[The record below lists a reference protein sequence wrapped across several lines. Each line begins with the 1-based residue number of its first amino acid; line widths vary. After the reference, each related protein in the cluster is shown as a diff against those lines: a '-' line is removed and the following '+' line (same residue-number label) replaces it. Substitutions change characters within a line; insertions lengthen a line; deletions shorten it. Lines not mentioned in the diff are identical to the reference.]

1 MLEFLKLSPVILLAV
16 MVVNGVDILIS
27 ASIGLFVAAFIC
39 KFTDKMKFADIMNEA
54 VEGAKEATLLAFILM
69 LAYALAE
76 IFMSTGVG
84 AAAISIFLHVG
95 VTGKTVAVVAFLTTC
110 VLSVSTGTSWGTFA
124 ACIPIFIWL
133 CNVVGGNPAMTFAAA
148 VGGSAFG
155 DNIGL
160 ISDTTILSS
169 GLQGVKVVDRI
180 RAQGPGSVL
189 CVILAAICF
198 YSLSVAMGLPDNA
211 GDPSKILAA
220 MSQETI
226 KVLEEER
233 PAVLTLLAQVK
244 DGVPLYMII
253 PVIIVVTMA
262 VMRMDTISCLSTGIV
277 CAIAFGYAAG
287 TVTSISDVI
296 GLVQSGFESAGSWAV
311 IMLFWAMG
319 FGAVMRRMDAF
330 GPIAAFFVKI
340 SRRVRHL
347 VVCNGLLCLIIN
359 ATVNEEMSQMA
370 TVGPVLKDIIN
381 NNVEGSEED
390 KYKLR
395 NRNALFSDAVGVH
408 SAALIPWHTG
418 VAYYMGLAAAVYPLY
433 HFTIGDLYYN
443 FMGII
448 CVVSIYVL
456 TFTGWDRYIPLF
468 GLPEEPAVRL
478 KKVEE
483 RDYQMEEELLSDPN

>member
-1 MLEFLKLSPVILLAV
+1 MIALLKLSPVVLLAV

-27 ASIGLFVAAFIC
+27 ASIGLFVAAAIC
-39 KFTDKMKFADIMNEA
+39 KVTEKMKFSDVLNEA

-76 IFMSTGVG
+76 IFMTTGVG
-84 AAAISIFLHVG
+84 AAAISIFINVG

-110 VLSVSTGTSWGTFA
+110 ALSVSTGTSWGTFA

-133 CNVVGGNPAMTFAAA
+133 CNVVGGNPALTFAAC

-180 RAQGPGSVL
+180 RAQGPWSL
-189 CVILAAICF
+189 ICVILAAVCF
-198 YSLSVAMGLPDNA
+198 YAVSISMGLPETV
-211 GDPSKILAA
+211 GDPSQILAN
-220 MSQETI
+220 MSKETVA
-226 KVLEEER
+226 VLEEER
-233 PAVLTLLAQVK
+233 PSVLTLLAQVA

-253 PVIIVVTMA
+253 PVIIVITMA
-262 VMRMDTISCLSTGIV
+262 VMRMDTISCLSSGIV
-277 CAIAFGYAAG
+277 CAILFGFAAG
-287 TVTSISDVI
+287 TVTSLKDII
-296 GLVQSGFESAGSWAV
+296 GLIQTGFEDAGSWAV

-330 GPIAAFFVKI
+330 GPIAQFFVKI
-340 SRRVRHL
+340 STRVRHL
-347 VVCNGLLCLIIN
+347 LVCNGLLCLLMN
-359 ATVNEEMSQMA
+359 ATLNEEMSQMA
-370 TVGPVLKDIIN
+370 TVGPVIKNIVDV
-381 NNVEGSEED
+381 NVEGSEED
-390 KYKLR
+390 KYVLR

-433 HFTIGDLYYN
+433 SFSIGDLYYN

-448 CVVSIYVL
+448 CVVSIYIL
-456 TFTGWDRYIPLF
+456 TFTGLDRFIPLF
-468 GLPEEPAVRL
+468 GLPSEPAVRL
-478 KKVEE
+478 KK
-483 RDYQMEEELLSDPN
+483 

>member
-1 MLEFLKLSPVILLAV
+1 MIALLKLSPVVLLAV

-27 ASIGLFVAAFIC
+27 ASIGLFFAAAIC
-39 KFTDKMKFADIMNEA
+39 KVTEKMKFSDVLNEA

-76 IFMSTGVG
+76 IFMTTGVG
-84 AAAISIFLHVG
+84 AAAISIFINVG

-110 VLSVSTGTSWGTFA
+110 ALSVSTGTSWGTFA

-133 CNVVGGNPAMTFAAA
+133 CNVVGGNPALTFAAC

-169 GLQGVKVVDRI
+169 GLQGVKVVDRV
-180 RAQGPGSVL
+180 RAQGPWSIL
-189 CVILAAICF
+189 CVILAAVCF
-198 YSLSVAMGLPDNA
+198 YAVSISMGLPETV
-211 GDPSKILAA
+211 GDPSQILAN
-220 MSQETI
+220 MSKDTI
-226 KVLEEER
+226 AVLEEER
-233 PAVLTLLAQVK
+233 PSVLTLLAQVA

-253 PVIIVVTMA
+253 PVIVVITMA
-262 VMRMDTISCLSTGIV
+262 VMRMDTISCLSSGIV
-277 CAIAFGYAAG
+277 CAILFGFAAG
-287 TVTSISDVI
+287 TVTSLKDII
-296 GLVQSGFESAGSWAV
+296 GLIQTGFEDAGSWAV

-330 GPIAAFFVKI
+330 GPIAQFFVKI
-340 SRRVRHL
+340 STRVRHL
-347 VVCNGLLCLIIN
+347 LVCNGLLCLLMN
-359 ATVNEEMSQMA
+359 ATLNEEMSQMA
-370 TVGPVLKDIIN
+370 TVGPVIKNIVDV
-381 NNVEGSEED
+381 NVEGSEED
-390 KYKLR
+390 KYILR

-433 HFTIGDLYYN
+433 SFTIGDLYYN

-448 CVVSIYVL
+448 CVVSIYFL
-456 TFTGWDRYIPLF
+456 TFTGLDRLIPLF
-468 GLPEEPAVRL
+468 GLPSEPDVRL
-478 KKVEE
+478 IK
-483 RDYQMEEELLSDPN
+483 

>member
-1 MLEFLKLSPVILLAV
+1 MLALLKLSPVFVLALMV
-16 MVVNGVDILIS
+16 MNGIDILIS
-27 ASIGLFVAAFIC
+27 ASIGLFMASFIC
-39 KFTDKMKFADIMNEA
+39 KHTEKMKFGDVLNEG

-76 IFMSTGVG
+76 IFMTTGVG
-84 AAAISIFLHVG
+84 AAAISLFINIG

-110 VLSVSTGTSWGTFA
+110 ALSVSTGTAWGTFA
-124 ACIPIFIWL
+124 ACIPIFLWL
-133 CNVVGGNPAMTFAAA
+133 CSVVGGNPAMTFAAA

-169 GLQGVKVVDRI
+169 GLQNVKVVDRI
-180 RAQGPGSVL
+180 RAQGVWSVL
-189 CVILAAICF
+189 CLILAAICF
-198 YSLSVAMGLPDNA
+198 YVVSVSMGLPETV
-211 GDPSKILAA
+211 GDPSQILAS
-220 MSQETI
+220 MSPETI
-226 KVLEEER
+226 QVLMEER
-233 PAVLTLLAQVK
+233 PSVLVLLEQVQT
-244 DGVPLYMII
+244 GVPLYMII
-253 PVIIVVTMA
+253 PVIIVITMA
-262 VMRMDTISCLSTGIV
+262 IMRVDTISCLSSG
-277 CAIAFGYAAG
+277 IAFAVIFGYVAG
-287 TVTSISDVI
+287 TVTSLSDVL

-330 GPIAAFFVKI
+330 GPIAAFFVRV
-340 SRRVRHL
+340 SRKVRHL
-347 VVCNGLLCLIIN
+347 LVCNGLLCLIIN
-359 ATVNEEMSQMA
+359 ATLNEEMSQMA
-370 TVGPVLKDIIN
+370 TVGPVLKDIVDD
-381 NNVEGSEED
+381 NVEGSEED

-433 HFTIGDLYYN
+433 KFTIGDLYYN

-456 TFTGWDRYIPLF
+456 TFTGWDRFIPLF
-468 GLPEEPAVRL
+468 GLPTEPDVRL
-478 KKVEE
+478 KKAEDRTFTETEKVHA
-483 RDYQMEEELLSDPN
+483 

>member
-1 MLEFLKLSPVILLAV
+1 MLAALKLSPVLVLALMV
-16 MVVNGVDILIS
+16 MNGIDILIS
-27 ASIGLFVAAFIC
+27 ASVGLFIAAFIC
-39 KFTDKMKFADIMNEA
+39 RMTEKLKFSEVMNEA
-54 VEGAKEATLLAFILM
+54 VDGAKEATLLAFILM

-76 IFMSTGVG
+76 MFMTTGVG
-84 AAAISIFLHVG
+84 AAAISLFINIG
-95 VTGKTVAVVAFLTTC
+95 VTGRTVAMVAFLTTC
-110 VLSVSTGTSWGTFA
+110 ALSVSTGTSWGTFA

-169 GLQGVKVVDRI
+169 GLQGVKVVDRV
-180 RAQGPGSVL
+180 RAQGPWSVI

-198 YSLSVAMGLPDNA
+198 YAVSVSMGLPETV
-211 GDPSKILAA
+211 GDPSLILGS
-220 MSQETI
+220 MSEETI
-226 KVLEEER
+226 MVLTEER
-233 PAVLTLLAQVK
+233 PSVLVLLEQVQA
-244 DGVPLYMII
+244 GVPLYMII
-253 PVIIVVTMA
+253 PVIIVITMA
-262 VMRMDTISCLSTGIV
+262 VMRMDTISCLSSGIAV
-277 CAIAFGYAAG
+277 AVLFGYFAG
-287 TVTSISDVI
+287 TVTSLLDVI

-330 GPIAAFFVKI
+330 GPVALFFVKI
-340 SRRVRHL
+340 SRKVRHL
-347 VVCNGLLCLIIN
+347 LVCNGILCLLIN
-359 ATVNEEMSQMA
+359 ATLNEEMSQMA
-370 TVGPVLKDIIN
+370 TVGPVIKDIVDS
-381 NNVEGSEED
+381 NVEGTEED

-448 CVVSIYVL
+448 SVVSIYVL
-456 TFTGWDRYIPLF
+456 TFTGWDRFIPLL
-468 GLPEEPAVRL
+468 GLPSEPAVRL
-478 KKVEE
+478 KRAEK
-483 RDYQMEEELLSDPN
+483 NA

>member
-1 MLEFLKLSPVILLAV
+1 MLTFLKLSPVILLAV
-16 MVVNGVDILIS
+16 MVINGIDILIS

-39 KFTDKMKFADIMNEA
+39 KCTEKMKFGDIMNEA
-54 VEGAKEATLLAFILM
+54 VEGAKDATLLAFILM

-84 AAAISIFLHVG
+84 AAAISIFIHAG

-110 VLSVSTGTSWGTFA
+110 ALSVSTGTSWGTFA

-180 RAQGPGSVL
+180 RAQGPWSVI
-189 CVILAAICF
+189 CVILSAICF
-198 YSLSVAMGLPDNA
+198 YAFSVAMDLPNTV
-211 GDPSKILAA
+211 GDPAQILAS
-220 MSQETI
+220 MSKETVAI
-226 KVLEEER
+226 LQEER
-233 PAVLTLLAQVK
+233 PTVLTLLAQVK
-244 DGVPLYMII
+244 DGVPIYMII
-253 PVIIVVTMA
+253 PVIIVITMA
-262 VMRMDTISCLSTGIV
+262 VMRMDTISCLSTGIA
-277 CAIAFGYAAG
+277 CAILFGYVAG
-287 TVTSISDVI
+287 TVTSFKDVVD
-296 GLVQSGFESAGSWAV
+296 LVQSGFESAGSWAV

-330 GPIAAFFVKI
+330 GPIAALFVRV

-347 VVCNGLLCLIIN
+347 VVCNGVLCLIIN
-359 ATVNEEMSQMA
+359 ATLNEEMSQMA
-370 TVGPVLKDIIN
+370 TVGPVIKDIIDK
-381 NNVEGSEED
+381 NVEGSEEG

-448 CVVSIYVL
+448 CVISIYVL
-456 TFTGWDRYIPLF
+456 TFTGWDRFIPLF
-468 GLPEEPAVRL
+468 GLPSEPDVKL
-478 KKVEE
+478 KKAEA
-483 RDYQMEEELLSDPN
+483 